1 LLLDIT
7 SGNYSPGEEVMSTL
21 SHYFDYS
28 GLNNSF
34 NKIYITSKYDENHSI
49 TIFIFVI
56 AHLNKLFL
64 LRQIGNI
71 SKRNSDQIDGTAFAV
86 AIHSLIKQFH
96 DKLNKSFIKLLI
108 DYITQLTRFSIS
120 IKSSELPLEVSL
132 AMNFLETYANYSESS
147 RRSVSEIIPEEILHL
162 QQTLISTTS

>member
-1 LLLDIT
+1 LLDIT

-34 NKIYITSKYDENHSI
+34 NKIYITSKYDENHSV

-64 LRQIGNI
+64 LRQIG
-71 SKRNSDQIDGTAFAV
+71 R
-86 AIHSLIKQFH
+86 
-96 DKLNKSFIKLLI
+96 
-108 DYITQLTRFSIS
+108 
-120 IKSSELPLEVSL
+120 
-132 AMNFLETYANYSESS
+132 
-147 RRSVSEIIPEEILHL
+147 ILKKK
-162 QQTLISTTS
+162 